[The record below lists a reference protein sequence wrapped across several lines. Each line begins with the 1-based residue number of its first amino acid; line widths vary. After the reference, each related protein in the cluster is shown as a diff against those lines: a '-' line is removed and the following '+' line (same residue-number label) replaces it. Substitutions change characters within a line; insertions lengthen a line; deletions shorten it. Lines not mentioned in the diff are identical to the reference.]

1 METNFTDNKEDYM
14 LTDSDNSSAVAVW
27 LFVDLFLFLYY
38 LTFLLILW
46 KKHQDHIQP
55 VHILTL
61 NTLVDVTIA
70 VFIYFT
76 HELLVVLTG
85 TGLTH
90 VVMFDNLFG
99 FLLSLDVIAQDLDG
113 LLFVS
118 LDAYYHECI
127 TNTVSV
133 VIVIMI
139 KVFGT
144 ILVGIIH
151 IMCPSASPPDITKIF
166 FYKKTLYLFAI
177 PNTFWFFISLT
188 IIGYM
193 TYTKYR
199 LSLGVAPQNNI
210 RPSHIPSVSG
220 RLNQDRI
227 PPTAIRLAW
236 QYQSE
241 PLTSASQIGVSFKL
255 FLSNQSCFKYEYCH
269 SSGE

>member
-1 METNFTDNKEDYM
+1 MTINSTDEIEDI
-14 LTDSDNSSAVAVW
+14 TDYNDNSPPIAILLW
-27 LFVDLFLFLYY
+27 ELFMSLQY
-38 LTFLLILW
+38 LTFLVIVV
-46 KKHQDHIQP
+46 KKHADHLEP
-55 VHILTL
+55 VHILTI
-61 NTLVDVTIA
+61 NTLVDMTIL
-70 VFIYFT
+70 VFVYFI
-76 HELLVVLTG
+76 HQLLVILTG
-85 TGLTH
+85 TGLSH

-127 TNTVSV
+127 SNKVSV
-133 VIVIMI
+133 VIVIII

-220 RLNQDRI
+220 RLNQDRR
-227 PPTAIRLAW
+227 PPTARRLAW

-241 PLTSASQIGVSFKL
+241 PLTSASQIGVSRP
-255 FLSNQSCFKYEYCH
+255 S
-269 SSGE
+269 